1 MSVICFVRQSVHS
14 KSVQAGKGRIP
25 IVGKHFEL
33 NISKFWYGGRLN
45 PKAKKNV
52 TQVLSNS
59 CNDHRW
65 DQLGSTILSS
75 PVQENFEERVL
86 YHYTNTRPIVPFHYH
101 GHQPSPV
108 ERQMNAVWVYE
119 ETVGKRWWTSETKS
133 CRRSECSPEELT
145 VWGRA
150 HSPNVS
156 RGKFAA
162 VG

>member
-1 MSVICFVRQSVHS
+1 MLVICFVRQSVHS

-65 DQLGSTILSS
+65 DLLGSTILSS

-108 ERQMNAVWVYE
+108 ERQMNAVM
-119 ETVGKRWWTSETKS
+119 
-133 CRRSECSPEELT
+133 CL
-145 VWGRA
+145 
-150 HSPNVS
+150 
-156 RGKFAA
+156 
-162 VG
+162 